1 MATTTITDL
10 VRALNTTKT
19 MVLAVDQ
26 EDASTGEIETVK
38 IDLEQILNLFA
49 VIGNEPP
56 TGVAHA
62 WTTDAIPTGYLEL
75 NGQTF
80 DPNTYPQLGLIYPS
94 GVLPDWRG
102 RVAKHTPAGQN
113 AGTTQEDEIKSHNH
127 AISINNTDLGTKTS
141 TSDSH
146 SHTRGTMEIS
156 GTGNATW
163 GGANVFSG
171 AFYRGTQI
179 NTSFGRRADSCHRLE
194 FRASRS
200 WTGSTSTYSHS
211 HTITLGSHNH
221 TASCSNTG
229 GSENL
234 VKGVFVRYIVRA
246 R

>member
-75 NGQTF
+75 NGQKF

-102 RVAKHTPAGQN
+102 RVAKHTPEGQN
-113 AGTTQEDEIKSHNH
+113 AGTTQEDEIKSHGH
-127 AISINNTDLGTKTS
+127 IISINTTDLGNKT
-141 TSDSH
+141 TSSDTH
-146 SHTRGTMEIS
+146 SHNYIAPGGGVASS
-156 GTGNATW
+156 GSSYTAGLNPNQQTT
-163 GGANVFSG
+163 S
-171 AFYRGTQI
+171 
-179 NTSFGRRADSCHRLE
+179 NT
-194 FRASRS
+194 
-200 WTGSTSTYSHS
+200 HS
-211 HTITLGSHNH
+211 HTIYLGAHSH
-221 TASCSNTG
+221 TASCSVTG
-229 GSENL
+229 GGENL

>member
-26 EDASTGEIETVK
+26 EDSSTGEVETKK

-94 GVLPDWRG
+94 GILPDWRG

-113 AGTTQEDEIKSHNH
+113 AGTTQEDEVKSHNH
-127 AISINNTDLGTKTS
+127 VISIDNKNLGTKTS
-141 TSDSH
+141 NSDTH
-146 SHTRGTMEIS
+146 AHNKGTMNI
-156 GTGNATW
+156 TGYFGSDA
-163 GGANVFSG
+163 AASG
-171 AFYRGTQI
+171 AFSKSGTTGGQI
-179 NTSFGRRADSCHRLE
+179 GGYSTTAPRINFD
-194 FRASRS
+194 ASSS
-200 WTGSTSTYSHS
+200 WTGSTTSHSHS

-229 GSENL
+229 GTENR